1 MDFLGGTGGNVT
13 CLEGICMIFPLV
25 DFQVSAV
32 HLPLEKTFTAK
43 RRKEPEQKS
52 IPK

>member
-32 HLPLEKTFTAK
+32 HLPLEKTFHGETAK
-43 RRKEPEQKS
+43 GT
-52 IPK
+52 